1 MARSEAMMCSA
12 IADAFSD
19 AFFRKDVPM
28 FLPPRWMPAV
38 RSAGRAFACAWI
50 LLGFGFEDAG
60 AVQGVKVP
68 IEGSDL
74 YYLRYSDDLISVND
88 RCPVRKS
95 RLGERMP
102 PVLVNGKVIGFC

>member
-1 MARSEAMMCSA
+1 MMPAA
-12 IADAFSD
+12 IVDALPDAFS
-19 AFFRKDVPM
+19 RKDVPM
-28 FLPPRWMPAV
+28 FLPPRWMPAA
-38 RSAGRAFACAWI
+38 RSAARAFACAWI
-50 LLGFGFEDAG
+50 LSGFGFEDAG

-68 IEGSDL
+68 IEGSDF
-74 YYLRYSDDLISVND
+74 YYLRYSDDLISVNE